1 MVFFLFVWVFVLFR
15 IHSFLSLDL
24 YLFNFLVCKSS
35 ATYVH
40 VATGENVTQL

>member
-1 MVFFLFVWVFVLFR
+1 MGFFLFVGVFVLFR
-15 IHSFLSLDL
+15 IHYFLSLDL

-40 VATGENVTQL
+40 VATGENVTKL